1 MQDYS
6 VQNKKAWE
14 YNAYDFWVREV
25 GKPCERAKK
34 ILADPVGELKKYAV
48 YFGDYKGIR
57 VANICGSCG
66 KKAVPLAVLGAQ
78 VSVFDISKDNEK
90 YALELAAAAG
100 VSLDYVVGDVLEM
113 DMEKYGNSFDAVFME
128 GGILHYFHD
137 INEFMGLMYALL
149 KPGGRMILSEF

>member
-1 MQDYS
+1 M
-6 VQNKKAWE
+6 A
-14 YNAYDFWVREV
+14 
-25 GKPCERAKK
+25 
-34 ILADPVGELKKYAV
+34 PVIESFFNFMGV
-48 YFGDYKGIR
+48 YRFIWWYP
-57 VANICGSCG
+57 NSCG

-128 GGILHYFHD
+128 GGISSPTGSAKIFFARSH
-137 INEFMGLMYALL
+137 GLPTSRTQ
-149 KPGGRMILSEF
+149 KS